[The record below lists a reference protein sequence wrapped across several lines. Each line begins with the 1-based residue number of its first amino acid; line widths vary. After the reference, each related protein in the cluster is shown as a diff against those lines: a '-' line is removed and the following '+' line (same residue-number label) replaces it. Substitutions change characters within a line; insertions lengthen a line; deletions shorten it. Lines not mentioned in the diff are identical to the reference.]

1 MAEKKKKEKRRNK
14 TTGYNSRVTTPEWK
28 ENEYY
33 HSPGTMSKF
42 TKDITT
48 PNKSKIKTVRK
59 VTQPE
64 LKYEVNS
71 GHQNTPEPTLY
82 SHQPNSKKVSKI
94 KENKRKIVVKNK
106 LSTRSNM
113 YERFRTKSV
122 SKTVTNKRTGKTKYP
137 LIGNITVDWTTDY

>member
-1 MAEKKKKEKRRNK
+1 MAERKKRRKK
-14 TTGYNSRVTTPEWK
+14 TTDYKGRVTTPEWK

-33 HSPGTMSKF
+33 YSPGTMSKF
-42 TKDITT
+42 RKTITT

-59 VTQPE
+59 VAQPE

-71 GHQNTPEPTLY
+71 GHQNSPEPTLY

-122 SKTVTNKRTGKTKYP
+122 SKTVTNKKTGKTKYP
-137 LIGNITVDWTTDY
+137 LIGNTTVDWTTDY

>member
-1 MAEKKKKEKRRNK
+1 MAERKKRRKK
-14 TTGYNSRVTTPEWK
+14 TTDYKGRVTTPEWK

-33 HSPGTMSKF
+33 YSPGTMSKF
-42 TKDITT
+42 TKIITT

-59 VTQPE
+59 VAQPE

-94 KENKRKIVVKNK
+94 KENKRKIVVKDK

-137 LIGNITVDWTTDY
+137 LIGNTTVDWTTDY

>member
-1 MAEKKKKEKRRNK
+1 MAERKKRRKK
-14 TTGYNSRVTTPEWK
+14 TTDYKGRVTTPEWK

-33 HSPGTMSKF
+33 YSPGTMSKS
-42 TKDITT
+42 TKTITT

-59 VTQPE
+59 VSQPE
-64 LKYEVNS
+64 LKYEVNP
-71 GHQNTPEPTLY
+71 GHQNSPEPTLY
-82 SHQPNSKKVSKI
+82 SHQPNSKNVLKI

-122 SKTVTNKRTGKTKYP
+122 SKTVTNKKTGKTKYP
-137 LIGNITVDWTTDY
+137 LIGNTTVDWTTDY